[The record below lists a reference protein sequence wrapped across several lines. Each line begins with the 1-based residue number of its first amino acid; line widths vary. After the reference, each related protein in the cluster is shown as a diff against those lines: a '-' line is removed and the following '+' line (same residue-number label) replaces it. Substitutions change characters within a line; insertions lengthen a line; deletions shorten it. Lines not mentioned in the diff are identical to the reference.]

1 MKKPSSAGRKSQ
13 VESPRAQVER
23 PKSQDARRKTP
34 GGKGTFESSNLRT
47 FEPAPSAPSA
57 AVALDLPVPET
68 LLAKLRL
75 ASPSGDPAAA
85 ALSFLLERFKQPALE
100 SASSSG
106 KSAFLAR
113 KV

>member
-75 ASPSGDPAAA
+75 FCQLDHRPFAVAPEQILDRTKV
-85 ALSFLLERFKQPALE
+85 FLIKAH
-100 SASSSG
+100 
-106 KSAFLAR
+106 AR
-113 KV
+113 YAV

>member
-13 VESPRAQVER
+13 VESRRAQVES
-23 PKSQDARRKTP
+23 PKSQDARRKTTRNP
-34 GGKGTFESSNLRT
+34 ATRDAAGGGLR
-47 FEPAPSAPSA
+47 PAADSA

-85 ALSFLLERFKQPALE
+85 ALSFLLDRFKQPC
-100 SASSSG
+100 
-106 KSAFLAR
+106 
-113 KV
+113 

>member
-13 VESPRAQVER
+13 VESPRAQVES

-68 LLAKLRL
+68 LLAKLAL
-75 ASPSGDPAAA
+75 SSPSRDPAAA
-85 ALSFLLERFKQPALE
+85 ALSFLLDRFKQPI
-100 SASSSG
+100 
-106 KSAFLAR
+106 R
-113 KV
+113 RPRT

>member
-13 VESPRAQVER
+13 VESPRAQVES
-23 PKSQDARRKTP
+23 PKSQDARRKTTRNP
-34 GGKGTFESSNLRT
+34 ATRAAAGGGLR
-47 FEPAPSAPSA
+47 PAADSA

-85 ALSFLLERFKQPALE
+85 VLSFLLDRFKQPC
-100 SASSSG
+100 
-106 KSAFLAR
+106 
-113 KV
+113 

>member
-1 MKKPSSAGRKSQ
+1 MKKTSSAGRKSQ
-13 VESPRAQVER
+13 VESPRAQVES
-23 PKSQDARRKTP
+23 PKSQDARRKTTRNP
-34 GGKGTFESSNLRT
+34 ATRAAAGGGLR
-47 FEPAPSAPSA
+47 PAADSA

-100 SASSSG
+100 SAALSRERP
-106 KSAFLAR
+106 FPAR